1 MTYRSYIDGNDF
13 RASEFTASLN
23 LPDNSANFVR
33 SVVASQM
40 FHGFIDEATE
50 NEKDPSVLFFDASIN
65 AKINRSK
72 KTVLTGRKKET
83 SFLKDNGS
91 MVRANQFI
99 TSAQSSKFLTLLGHS
114 QCFRLRRSSRRHR
127 PAISACQMMAGR
139 IITVHS
145 LLWIMISSARLDSRC
160 NGKNIK

>member
-1 MTYRSYIDGNDF
+1 MAYRSYIDGIDF
-13 RASEFTASLN
+13 RASEFIASLN
-23 LPDNSANFVR
+23 LPANSANFVR

-91 MVRANQFI
+91 LVCANQLI
-99 TSAQSSKFLTLLGHS
+99 TAAQSLTSLTLLGLS
-114 QCFRLRRSSRRHR
+114 LCFRLRRSSRHHR
-127 PAISACQMMAGR
+127 PAISACRMMAGH
-139 IITVHS
+139 IITVHF